1 MKHPTVV
8 ADAFANSAGEHVVRP
23 RPRASFQ
30 VGCDIRGNQ
39 PGNTLVCVHV
49 SRTLLANARRSAGL
63 GPVAIGVTTKA
74 IERTTDEVGSTR
86 SARWRDIEFDVPQ
99 GTRTRSDND

>member
-39 PGNTLVCVHV
+39 PGNALVCVDV
-49 SRTLLANARRSAGL
+49 SRTLLANDRRSAGL
-63 GPVAIGVTTKA
+63 GPVASGVTTKA
-74 IERTTDEVGSTR
+74 VDRTAFASPAEHQIRDRTG
-86 SARWRDIEFDVPQ
+86 ARCAWSLPVKAP
-99 GTRTRSDND
+99 